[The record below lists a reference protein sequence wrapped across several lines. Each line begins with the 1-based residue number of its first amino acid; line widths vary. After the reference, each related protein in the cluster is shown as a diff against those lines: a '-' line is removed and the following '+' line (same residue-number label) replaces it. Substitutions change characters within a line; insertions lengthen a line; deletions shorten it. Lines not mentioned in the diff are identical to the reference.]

1 MTETTI
7 VLRGSGVQA
16 ARHLGIHIAV
26 EATVNIDAQTA
37 KRKVTGWLID
47 EVGNMLMGGIPQLVI
62 AQKTIWRVPALLYSS
77 KQGLIGE
84 VGVVDV
90 DTDSGIVF
98 ADDQLRDHILNNVR
112 QIASPI
118 LSPIS

>member
-7 VLRGSGVQA
+7 VLRGPGVQA
-16 ARHLGIHIAV
+16 ARHLDIQIIV

-37 KRKVTGWLID
+37 RRKVTGWLLD
-47 EVGNMLMGGIPQLVI
+47 EVGNMLMGGVPQLVI
-62 AQKTIWRVPALLYSS
+62 AQKATWRVPVLLYSS
-77 KQGLIGE
+77 EQGLVGE
-84 VGVVDV
+84 VGIVDV
-90 DTDSGIVF
+90 DADSGTVF

-118 LSPIS
+118 HSPIS

>member
-7 VLRGSGVQA
+7 VLRGPGVQA
-16 ARHLGIHIAV
+16 ARHLDIQIIV

-37 KRKVTGWLID
+37 RRKVTGWLLD
-47 EVGNMLMGGIPQLVI
+47 EVGNMLMGGVPQLVI
-62 AQKTIWRVPALLYSS
+62 AQKASWRVPVLLYSS
-77 KQGLIGE
+77 EQGLVGE
-84 VGVVDV
+84 VGIVDV
-90 DTDSGIVF
+90 DADSGTVF